1 MREVQKQRS
10 SHVVHSIQV
19 SDFALGFALGLALYT
34 DCTEQV
40 IPSRP
45 YKLYWNGRFHSCFQ
59 SCVNCGYWS
68 SSTEIWANLKHSW
81 NFPDYLQ
88 RHFVY
93 YVIQLCPIVWNT
105 YLYLWITNLSSCIWE
120 QGTGRNGFD
129 RILKTWGREGKGRT
143 VFMYLCICL
152 PHSFSK
158 AFYKR
163 IKMTGSPEYSVS
175 LFNPLMKTRPL
186 GSSSTC

>member
-1 MREVQKQRS
+1 MREVQEQRS
-10 SHVVHSIQV
+10 SLVVHSIQV
-19 SDFALGFALGLALYT
+19 SDFALGFALDLALYT

-45 YKLYWNGRFHSCFQ
+45 YKLYRLK
-59 SCVNCGYWS
+59 WS
-68 SSTEIWANLKHSW
+68 IPLVFSH
-81 NFPDYLQ
+81 
-88 RHFVY
+88 
-93 YVIQLCPIVWNT
+93 
-105 YLYLWITNLSSCIWE
+105 LYLWIIKLSSFIWE